1 MAPLAIIAPV
11 RATRSELGRAI
22 ADLGRQMLWKEA
34 LALFWRSSG
43 AAARP
48 GDAPPVAAGG
58 PLPRLLIEQASC
70 GAALAACARGAV
82 WQSALAL
89 LGAARRAE
97 LRPDGISLGTALG
110 ACAKAGRW
118 PQVLALWAELSD
130 LVPVPAGSAGGLTRG
145 SVGIQQQQQPLESS
159 EPGLEGESKAFFWS
173 SHGVEVPGKEVPSGS
188 GMTQAVGKEGLVAD
202 GLTCQSAEPSEG
214 LSRGRSGGSRTSVVD
229 HAGRGLTAAVAA
241 CGRAGEWRWALWLLE
256 TAPWEVQGL
265 ASFNAGLTAMATGQQ
280 WVRSLQL
287 LSKMSVQRGL
297 RPDVVSYSAS
307 ISAMEKGQ
315 QWQRALM
322 LLQEAAAENFA
333 LDVIVV
339 NTAITA
345 CDKAAEWQW
354 ALALLSD
361 FLLRKKNKIKNRQTT
376 TNNNTTN
383 NNMSVDAPDAPV
395 LHPQVASFNA
405 AAGACARGLQWE
417 RALWLLFREMPSLE
431 KQPASQEAEPLTGT
445 WAGQRGKVKFGLNSR
460 GYGSRHL
467 EPNLIS
473 LNTALSACA
482 AGQQWSRA
490 LYLLL
495 HEMPS
500 RGLHPSL
507 VSFGSSIAACEK
519 ADRCGYALALLSKMR
534 QQVVEPNVVI
544 FNSLITSCEKA
555 ALWERALE
563 LLGQGLRCSGPS
575 VIPTGAAVQRSGGT
589 GSEEEGSLGASGLK
603 GPLPCSGT
611 SKGGGLDRQAV
622 VGFGAAIQACERA
635 AEWRWAVA
643 LLSAAQAPTM
653 EARTAQGQD
662 AEHEPGAQNQGRK
675 QQQQLRCLDAA
686 SLASV
691 ARACSRGLQ
700 WRHAVT
706 LAVELEDWAVALRRQ
721 GQRTAGHTAAEANS
735 QGAVTAMAGAAR
747 LAAQAAQEACLQEPW
762 ACLQA
767 GGRTSEALQS
777 QVCGI
782 ASATLT
788 LTERCEA
795 QALEG
800 VRAQLSQLVSSVSP
814 GDRNGRGLRSNA
826 RDNNNNNNNN
836 NNSNNHNNA
845 RDQPEPLAPR
855 LQRWWAT
862 RASPGAGVPLPD
874 PGARV
879 ARHVLEACGDRT
891 LTLCSSRSTPPA
903 PSKNTHFP
911 RSFIT
916 SVAVSALVAFI
927 LSCCRVYFCLPSSAA
942 VK

>member
-1 MAPLAIIAPV
+1 
-11 RATRSELGRAI
+11 
-22 ADLGRQMLWKEA
+22 
-34 LALFWRSSG
+34 
-43 AAARP
+43 
-48 GDAPPVAAGG
+48 
-58 PLPRLLIEQASC
+58 
-70 GAALAACARGAV
+70 
-82 WQSALAL
+82 
-89 LGAARRAE
+89 
-97 LRPDGISLGTALG
+97 
-110 ACAKAGRW
+110 
-118 PQVLALWAELSD
+118 
-130 LVPVPAGSAGGLTRG
+130 
-145 SVGIQQQQQPLESS
+145 
-159 EPGLEGESKAFFWS
+159 
-173 SHGVEVPGKEVPSGS
+173 
-188 GMTQAVGKEGLVAD
+188 MTEAVGKEGLAAD

-214 LSRGRSGGSRTSVVD
+214 LSGGRSGGSRTSVVD

-307 ISAMEKGQ
+307 ISAMERGQ

-322 LLQEAAAENFA
+322 LLQEAAAQNFA

-361 FLLRKKNKIKNRQTT
+361 FLLRKKNKMKNKQTT

-383 NNMSVDAPDAPV
+383 NNNKVSVDAPDAPV

-431 KQPASQEAEPLTGT
+431 KQPSSQEAEPLTGT
-445 WAGQRGKVKFGLNSR
+445 WAGQRGKVKLGLNSR

-507 VSFGSSIAACEK
+507 VSFGSAIAACEK

-563 LLGQGLRCSGPS
+563 LLGQGLRCSRPS
-575 VIPTGAAVQRSGGT
+575 VIPTGAAVQRSCGT

-611 SKGGGLDRQAV
+611 SKGRSLDRQAV

-662 AEHEPGAQNQGRK
+662 AEHTPGAQNQGTK
-675 QQQQLRCLDAA
+675 QQQQRRCLDAA

-706 LAVELEDWAVALRRQ
+706 LALELEDWAVALRRQ

-782 ASATLT
+782 APATLT
-788 LTERCEA
+788 LRERCDA

-800 VRAQLSQLVSSVSP
+800 VCAQLSQLVSSVSP
-814 GDRNGRGLRSNA
+814 GDWNGRGLRSNA

-836 NNSNNHNNA
+836 NKNNNNHNHA

-891 LTLCSSRSTPPA
+891 LSVQFEKHASCAQQKYTLSSLIHHLSRCFSTCGFY
-903 PSKNTHFP
+903 T
-911 RSFIT
+911 
-916 SVAVSALVAFI
+916 VL
-927 LSCCRVYFCLPSSAA
+927 L
-942 VK
+942 